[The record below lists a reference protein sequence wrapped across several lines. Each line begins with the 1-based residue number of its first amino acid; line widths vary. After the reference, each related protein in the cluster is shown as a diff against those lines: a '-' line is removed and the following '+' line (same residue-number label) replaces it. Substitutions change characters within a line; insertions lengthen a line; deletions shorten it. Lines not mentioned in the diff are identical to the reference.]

1 MELKGVR
8 ANLEEQVRKKTSQP
22 VRALRASP
30 TIFQAFS
37 IFSLGTLLPSV
48 ARLPCA
54 WWVRYFLRS
63 RSKDRARIQRA
74 HSRLP
79 FSARELGF
87 AKDCFFACQA
97 LHAPTLTQTIRA
109 YNWWEAG
116 APRARA
122 RSRTRFARVIEC
134 KLSPRAFIGQELFW
148 NFVKRYTGD

>member
-1 MELKGVR
+1 VELKGVR

-87 AKDCFFACQA
+87 AKDCFFACSSTRQHSRKRYARTIGGKLA
-97 LHAPTLTQTIRA
+97 LLA
-109 YNWWEAG
+109 
-116 APRARA
+116 RARA
-122 RSRTRFARVIEC
+122 RARASRV
-134 KLSPRAFIGQELFW
+134 
-148 NFVKRYTGD
+148 